1 MQPVRRDCVADLR
14 NRHRQFARAK
24 NEKRLDTQGAAR
36 ACSYLS
42 TLQPHVGHV
51 HPPHI
56 PSAID
61 VGLRSADMGVRQRGQ
76 LVVSDPMPQRP
87 FFFDWRMKKKPMT
100 TAAMAKCYESEPFH
114 RLPRPGS

>member
-87 FFFDWRMKKKPMT
+87 SFST
-100 TAAMAKCYESEPFH
+100 GE
-114 RLPRPGS
+114 